1 MFRKSITRKR
11 YESKAKRCAA
21 MRAAKERKRL
31 SAARDAV
38 EYAGTVRYIQ
48 PTGKVRQVVIR
59 STGLMVYVDGG
70 PVKTYRAFCQA
81 INRKLWGMVT
91 SATH

>member
-11 YESKAKRCAA
+11 YESKANKCAA

-31 SAARDAV
+31 SAARDAI

-59 STGLMVYVDGG
+59 GDGRLVYVDGG
-70 PVKTYRAFCQA
+70 PVKTFKAFCRA
-81 INRKLWGMVT
+81 MNRKLWAIAVK
-91 SATH
+91 